1 MLERFIDLL
10 QVILPTEDQILS
22 IILNSTFISAV
33 ELQTGK
39 SYSIR
44 LSWLQH
50 KQIRNNQLTLT
61 PETAGETSAKPT
73 ECPY

>member
-22 IILNSTFISAV
+22 IIHNSTFISAV